1 MSFDLT
7 NLKKAGSN
15 TFSTLMET
23 GPAKYVIDR
32 KTIDKSNI
40 SDYSNRVWEYQSA
53 IEVKYSRPYSTG
65 KVPREILDL
74 VGTHS
79 TDPGFVAEVT
89 NCTMS
94 GPYAITKTSDDYYIL
109 ENSVRSRNLL
119 ARSLVSTAVWGIRH
133 QDRLLE
139 SKTLDTAV
147 SLVGPWCRGYYH
159 WFSEWLPRV
168 EGAKHYES
176 KTGTS
181 LKYIIPRDPPK
192 WMYDSLKAVG
202 LSDYQMIEWSPK
214 IMNVNTLVI
223 PMISFI
229 SKSDA
234 TGYTTSPECFRW
246 VRRLVINNILSQRKN
261 YAKRVY
267 ISRED
272 TTERRVKNQS
282 EVLSMLSSFRFKK
295 YILSDMSFEDQV
307 QLFYDA
313 EIVVAPHGAGLINT
327 IYGSGIKMIELFGR
341 YVNSC
346 YYRISESLGNKY
358 GCLHCDSNGPDILVD
373 VDQLQDLVS
382 QFVNDD

>member
-1 MSFDLT
+1 
-7 NLKKAGSN
+7 
-15 TFSTLMET
+15 MET
-23 GPAKYVIDR
+23 GPAKYIINR

-40 SDYSNRVWEYQSA
+40 SKYSNKLWEYQSA
-53 IEVKYSRPYSTG
+53 IEVEYSRPYSTG
-65 KVPREILDL
+65 KIPREILNL

-94 GPYAITKTSDDYYIL
+94 GPYAITKTSDGYYIL

-119 ARSLVSTAVWGIRH
+119 ARSLFSTAIWDIRH
-133 QDRLLE
+133 RDSSLE
-139 SKTLDTAV
+139 TETIDTAV

-202 LSDYQMIEWSPK
+202 LSDYQMIEWNPR
-214 IMNVNTLVI
+214 IVNVNTLII

-246 VRRLVINNILSQRKN
+246 LRKQVINNTLSQPKN
-261 YAKRVY
+261 NAKRVY

-282 EVLSMLSSFRFKK
+282 EVLSMLSSFGFEK
-295 YILSDMSFEDQV
+295 YVLSDMSYKDQV
-307 QLFYDA
+307 QLFHNA
-313 EIVVAPHGAGLINT
+313 EIVVGPHGAGLINT
-327 IYGSGIKMIELFGR
+327 IYGADIKMIELFGR

-358 GCLHCDSNGPDILVD
+358 GCLYYDSNGPDILVD

-382 QFVNDD
+382 QFINND